1 MRLVFAIYRDNQAK
15 TPYIPTH
22 YPRAELTDYSFSML
36 LLDYNLVHFV

>member
-1 MRLVFAIYRDNQAK
+1 MRLVFAIYRDNQTK

-22 YPRAELTDYSFSML
+22 YPRTEQTDSFSML